1 MSTTEAEYRALADGA
16 KEAVHLNRLLQELQL
31 SSIGVSLTCSEDKI
45 IGDLSQASF
54 PTEIDLHLHC
64 DNVSAIKLARNPVF
78 HARSKH
84 IELHHHYVRERVLAG
99 EIKVDYLRT
108 EEQTAD
114 VLTKALSQPTLEK
127 HRRAMGIQSVEQF
140 KSPCK

>member
-1 MSTTEAEYRALADGA
+1 M
-16 KEAVHLNRLLQELQL
+16 
-31 SSIGVSLTCSEDKI
+31 TCSEDKI
-45 IGDLSQASF
+45 IGDLSQASV

-99 EIKVDYLRT
+99 EIKVGYLRT